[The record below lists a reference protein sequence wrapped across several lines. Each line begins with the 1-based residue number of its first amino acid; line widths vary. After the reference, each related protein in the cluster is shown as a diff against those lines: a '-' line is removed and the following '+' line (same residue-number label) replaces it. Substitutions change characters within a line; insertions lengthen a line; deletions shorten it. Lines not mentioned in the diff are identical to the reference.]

1 MNLKKPKF
9 WDYKKPNLYAY
20 LLSPIAFLIKIINTL
35 FKKTQIKKFKIKT
48 ICVGNFYVG
57 GTGKTS
63 LSIKINK
70 ILSDKKIKSCF
81 VKKYYKNQID
91 EQKILKNNGKLF
103 ISRSRIQSL
112 KEAEE
117 ENYDIAILDDGVQD
131 KSIDY
136 DLIFLCFNNINWI
149 GNGMTIPAGP
159 LRESINNLKNYNHI
173 FLNGNLE
180 NLEKLKNEILNI
192 NPNINIHLGK
202 YEPTN
207 LNEFDK
213 DNNYLVFS
221 GIGNHQTFISM
232 IKKYGLN
239 VLKDIEYPDHYK
251 YVDRDIDN
259 ILSIANNLNCEII
272 TTEKDYNR
280 IDNLNTSKI
289 KILRS
294 ELNIVDE
301 DNLTKFII

>member
-1 MNLKKPKF
+1 
-9 WDYKKPNLYAY
+9 
-20 LLSPIAFLIKIINTL
+20 
-35 FKKTQIKKFKIKT
+35 
-48 ICVGNFYVG
+48 
-57 GTGKTS
+57 
-63 LSIKINK
+63 
-70 ILSDKKIKSCF
+70 
-81 VKKYYKNQID
+81 
-91 EQKILKNNGKLF
+91 
-103 ISRSRIQSL
+103 
-112 KEAEE
+112 
-117 ENYDIAILDDGVQD
+117 
-131 KSIDY
+131 
-136 DLIFLCFNNINWI
+136 
-149 GNGMTIPAGP
+149 MTIPAGP

-180 NLEKLKNEILNI
+180 NVEKLKNEILNI

-213 DNNYLVFS
+213 DDKYLVFS
-221 GIGNHQTFISM
+221 GIGNHQTFVSM

-251 YVDRDIDN
+251 YVDRDINN
-259 ILSIANNLNCEII
+259 ILSIADNLNCEII

-280 IDNLNTSKI
+280 IDKLNTSKI